1 MNYRATTMTPN
12 TLYQELKF
20 LSEKELKIL
29 LVVIR
34 QTAGWIDPITKKR
47 KERDFISHR
56 FFISATGLTSKS
68 VSNGLSLLLDKEFIA
83 IETHAGKRIYSEK
96 ERRGRFRKFYRCL
109 LFEKEKSVKSTAP
122 TQSILR
128 STKLTPTKLK
138 KTPLQKVKQQTQKLT
153 DLERYHQII
162 GRSVN

>member
-68 VSNGLSLLLDKEFIA
+68 VSSGLSLLLDKEFIA

-96 ERRGRFRKFYRCL
+96 ERQ
-109 LFEKEKSVKSTAP
+109 KEKSVKSTAP

-138 KTPLQKVKQQTQKLT
+138 KPPLQKVKQQTQKLT